1 MVENAVFRRQDISCR
16 PADDVTERQTTAVLE
31 PVPGTIDSSMRR
43 LSFHEWL
50 RNRPDEAPDAGRLAL
65 LIAQSG
71 AAGISHDGLRKFV
84 RLQPETLDDLLK
96 ALVATG
102 QVAVFKV
109 NGELRYRATV

>member
-1 MVENAVFRRQDISCR
+1 
-16 PADDVTERQTTAVLE
+16 
-31 PVPGTIDSSMRR
+31 MRR

-50 RNRPDEAPDAGRLAL
+50 KNRADEAPDAERLAL

-71 AAGISHDGLRKFV
+71 AAGISPDYLRKFV
-84 RLQPETLDDLLK
+84 RLRPETLDDLLK

-102 QVAVFKV
+102 QLSVFEV